1 MRERVFELAR
11 ADERI
16 TGGAVTGS
24 AAVGAEDR
32 WSDVDTAFGIADG
45 VDPLALLADWT
56 RLLDAE
62 FGFLHHFD
70 LSHGSTLYR
79 VFLLPS
85 TLELDIA
92 LTPAAEFGARGPN
105 FRLALGESVERPP
118 ATPPPADELIGY
130 GWVSALTVRAA
141 IARGK
146 LWQAA
151 HFVEGVRN
159 HGLALACL
167 RHDLPT
173 AYARG
178 VHRLPDE
185 VTEPWES
192 SLVRS
197 LDPDELRRA
206 LAAGVKELLRE
217 IAEVDPALADRLRDP
232 LRTAPDGA

>member
-1 MRERVFELAR
+1 VFEVAR

-24 AAVGAEDR
+24 ASVGTEDR
-32 WSDVDTAFGIADG
+32 WSDVDTAFGIAAG
-45 VDPLALLADWT
+45 ADPRTVLGEWT

-62 FGFLHHFD
+62 FRFLHHFD

-92 LTPAAEFGARGPN
+92 LTPAAEFAARGPN
-105 FRLALGESVERPP
+105 FRLAFGESVERPP
-118 ATPPPADELIGY
+118 APPPAADELIGY
-130 GWVSALTVRAA
+130 GWLSALTVRAA
-141 IARGK
+141 IARRK

-151 HFVEGVRN
+151 YFVEGVRN
-159 HGLALACL
+159 YGLALACR

-178 VHRLPDE
+178 VHRLPAD
-185 VTEPWES
+185 VTEPWEP

-197 LDPDELRRA
+197 LDAAELRRA
-206 LAAGVKELLRE
+206 LAVAANELLRE
-217 IAEVDPALADRLRDP
+217 IAAVDAALADRLREP
-232 LRTAPDGA
+232 LRGAADGA